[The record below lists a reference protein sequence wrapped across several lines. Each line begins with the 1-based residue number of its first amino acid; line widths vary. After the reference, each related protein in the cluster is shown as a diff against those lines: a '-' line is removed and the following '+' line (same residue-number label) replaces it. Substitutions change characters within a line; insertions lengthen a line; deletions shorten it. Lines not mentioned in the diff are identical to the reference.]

1 MTTPDPAGPVARL
14 LRYANEVHGLAGR
27 CGRPDLAEVLAASA
41 ARWKDECTDIVVAGA
56 QKRGKSRLL
65 NTLVGHPDLLP
76 VDADVAT
83 NCFLSLRR
91 GPGPAAVVHRSTEQG
106 LVQTPITVESIPD
119 YASMRGDAGKRRDV
133 VSVDITL
140 DNPLLDG
147 LRLLDT
153 PGVDS
158 LTVGHRQ
165 VTVAMLQRADAL
177 LFTLSAQD
185 QPVLRHELEFLAEAA
200 ERVQAIAFV
209 LTKVEDSANWQ
220 RLQEENKA
228 RLRTFVTEAIAAT
241 PGRAATLKAL
251 LEAPWIPVS
260 SKLAEAAE
268 VKRREGRRERADTL
282 RARSGMDVLE
292 RRLRGFAEGRESARG
307 ATVVAAA
314 LSVLGSLATGA
325 GDDVAVGS
333 EDEGD
338 VTTRLAEVDA
348 ELTGL
353 AELSARRRA
362 GAVANTFLGREVAG
376 IVAAR
381 VAEIRQPYENAIA
394 TLKSQAQLDKYMTE
408 LPESAQRSLEAAWTQ
423 IVYDVETLART
434 TLNSFAGD
442 LGLDPVELAA
452 DRRAMPNLTQVQVKG
467 DQAADDPVNVD
478 MVRDVLPS
486 VSMGLS
492 FGGLAAALLGPVGF
506 ILVAPALGAAIFMGR
521 RSLEKV
527 QRSQAAIRGALR
539 DQFAVVSREMT
550 LDLER
555 MVATWRVGVEQ
566 AADESL
572 LRRRKE
578 LEGRRAELKS
588 ASARSAADRLR
599 ARQSGK
605 DRIAAIDALTARGHE
620 LRGELAT
627 AVAALGAA
635 VAPPATSATPAAPG
649 APVGA

>member
-14 LRYANEVHGLAGR
+14 LRYANEVHALAGQ
-27 CGRPDLAEVLAASA
+27 CGRKDLAEVLAACA
-41 ARWKDECTDIVVAGA
+41 GRWKDECTDIVVAGA

-65 NTLVGHPDLLP
+65 NTLVSHPDLLP

-91 GPGPAAVVHRSTEQG
+91 GPRLAAVVHRGTDAGPVEM
-106 LVQTPITVESIPD
+106 PITIESIPD

-209 LTKVEDSANWQ
+209 LTKVEDSANW
-220 RLQEENKA
+220 RALQEENKT
-228 RLRTFVTEAIAAT
+228 RLATFVNEAIAAD
-241 PGRAATLKAL
+241 PRRAATLAPL

-260 SKLAEAAE
+260 AKLAEAAE
-268 VKRREGRRERADTL
+268 AKRREGRTERADTL

-292 RRLRGFAEGRESARG
+292 RYLRGFAEGRDSARG

-314 LSVLGSLATGA
+314 LSVLASLATGA
-325 GDDVAVGS
+325 KDDVAAGS
-333 EDEGD
+333 DDEGD
-338 VTTRLAEVDA
+338 VTARLAEVDA
-348 ELTGL
+348 GL
-353 AELSARRRA
+353 AELAELAGRRRA

-381 VAEIRQPYENAIA
+381 VSEIRQPYENTIA
-394 TLKSQAQLDKYMTE
+394 TLKKQAQIDQYMAE
-408 LPESAQRSLEAAWTQ
+408 LPESVQRSLEAAWSQ
-423 IVYDVETLART
+423 IVYDVEKLSRT
-434 TLNSFAGD
+434 TLDAFARD
-442 LGLDPVELAA
+442 LGLDPVDLAT
-452 DRRAMPNLTQVQVKG
+452 DGRAMPSLSQVQVRG
-467 DQAADDPVNVD
+467 DLAADDPGSVD
-478 MVRDVLPS
+478 LVRDVLPS
-486 VSMGLS
+486 ASIGLS
-492 FGGLAAALLGPVGF
+492 LGGFATALLGPVGF
-506 ILVAPALGAAIFMGR
+506 ILVAPAIGAAIFMGR
-521 RSLEKV
+521 RSMEKV

-539 DQFAVVSREMT
+539 DQFSVVAREMT

-566 AADESL
+566 TADESL
-572 LRRRKE
+572 ARRRRE
-578 LEGRRAELKS
+578 LETRRAELKS
-588 ASARSAADRLR
+588 ASARSAAERLK
-599 ARQSGK
+599 ARKSGE
-605 DRIAAIDALTARGHE
+605 DRIAAIGTLTKRGEE
-620 LRGELAT
+620 LRKELAT
-627 AVAALGAA
+627 AVAALGAERP
-635 VAPPATSATPAAPG
+635 VPAAT
-649 APVGA
+649 

>member
-14 LRYANEVHGLAGR
+14 LRYANEVHALAGQ
-27 CGRPDLAEVLAASA
+27 CGRKDLAEVLAACA
-41 ARWKDECTDIVVAGA
+41 GRWKDECTDIVVAGA

-65 NTLVGHPDLLP
+65 NTLVSHPDLLP

-91 GPGPAAVVHRSTEQG
+91 GPRLAAVVHRGTDAGPVEM
-106 LVQTPITVESIPD
+106 PITIESIPD

-209 LTKVEDSANWQ
+209 LTKVEDSANW
-220 RLQEENKA
+220 RALQEENKT
-228 RLRTFVTEAIAAT
+228 RLATFVTEAIAAD
-241 PGRAATLKAL
+241 PRRAATLAPL

-260 SKLAEAAE
+260 AKLAEAAE
-268 VKRREGRRERADTL
+268 AKRREGRTERADTL

-292 RRLRGFAEGRESARG
+292 RYLRGFAEGRDSARG

-314 LSVLGSLATGA
+314 LSVLASLATGA
-325 GDDVAVGS
+325 KDDVAAGS
-333 EDEGD
+333 DDEGD
-338 VTTRLAEVDA
+338 VTARLAEVDA
-348 ELTGL
+348 GL
-353 AELSARRRA
+353 AELAELAGRRRA

-381 VAEIRQPYENAIA
+381 VSEIRQPYENTIA
-394 TLKSQAQLDKYMTE
+394 TLKKQAQIDQYMAE
-408 LPESAQRSLEAAWTQ
+408 LPESVQRSLEAAWSQ
-423 IVYDVETLART
+423 IVYDVEKLSRT
-434 TLNSFAGD
+434 TLDAFARD
-442 LGLDPVELAA
+442 LGLDPVDLAT
-452 DRRAMPNLTQVQVKG
+452 DRRAMPSLSQVQVRG
-467 DQAADDPVNVD
+467 DLAADDPGSVD
-478 MVRDVLPS
+478 LVRDVLPS
-486 VSMGLS
+486 ASIGLS
-492 FGGLAAALLGPVGF
+492 LGGFATALLGPVGF
-506 ILVAPALGAAIFMGR
+506 ILVAPAIGAAIFMGR
-521 RSLEKV
+521 RSMEKV

-539 DQFAVVSREMT
+539 DQFSVVAREMT

-566 AADESL
+566 TADESL
-572 LRRRKE
+572 ARRRRE
-578 LEGRRAELKS
+578 LETRRAELKS
-588 ASARSAADRLR
+588 ASARSAAERLK
-599 ARQSGK
+599 ARKSGE
-605 DRIAAIDALTARGHE
+605 DRIAAIDTLTKRGEE
-620 LRGELAT
+620 LRKELAT
-627 AVAALGAA
+627 AVAALGAERP
-635 VAPPATSATPAAPG
+635 VPAAT
-649 APVGA
+649 

>member
-1 MTTPDPAGPVARL
+1 MTTPDPNGPVARL
-14 LRYANEVHGLAGR
+14 LRYANEVHALAGR
-27 CGRPDLAEVLAASA
+27 CGRKDLAEVLAACA

-65 NTLVGHPDLLP
+65 NTLVGHPDLVP

-83 NCFLSLRR
+83 DCFLSLRR
-91 GPGPAAVVHRSTEQG
+91 GPQLTAVVHRSTDAG
-106 LVQTPITVESIPD
+106 PVQLPISVESIPD

-209 LTKVEDSANWQ
+209 LTKVEDSANW
-220 RLQEENKA
+220 RTLMEENQA
-228 RLRTFVTEAIAAT
+228 RLKTFVTEAVAQDPARAVTLT
-241 PGRAATLKAL
+241 PL
-251 LEAPWIPVS
+251 LSAPWIPVS
-260 SKLAEAAE
+260 AKLAEAAE
-268 VKRREGRRERADTL
+268 AKRREGRLERADAL
-282 RARSGMDVLE
+282 RARSGMDALE
-292 RRLRGFAEGRESARG
+292 RHLRAFAEGRESARG

-314 LSVLGSLATGA
+314 LSVLGSLSTTAQ
-325 GDDVAVGS
+325 DDVAAGS
-333 EDEGD
+333 DDEGD
-338 VTTRLAEVDA
+338 AAARLAQVEADLEGLT
-348 ELTGL
+348 EL
-353 AELSARRRA
+353 AARRRA

-394 TLKSQAQLDKYMTE
+394 TLKKQEQVDRYMAE
-408 LPESAQRSLEAAWTQ
+408 LPMSVQRSLEAAWSQ
-423 IVYDVETLART
+423 IVYDVETLARR
-434 TLNSFAGD
+434 TLDAFARD
-442 LGLDPVELAA
+442 LGLDPVEFAA
-452 DRRAMPNLTQVQVKG
+452 DPNAMPGLSQVQVRK
-467 DQAADDPVNVD
+467 DASADAPGEVD

-486 VSMGLS
+486 ASIGLS
-492 FGGLAAALLGPVGF
+492 LGGFAATLLGPVGF
-506 ILVAPALGAAIFMGR
+506 LLVAPAIGAAIFMGR
-521 RSLEKV
+521 RSMEKV
-527 QRSQAAIRGALR
+527 QRNQAAIRGALR
-539 DQFAVVSREMT
+539 DQFAAVSREMT

-572 LRRRKE
+572 VKRRKE
-578 LEGRRAELKS
+578 LEGRRAELKA
-588 ASARSAADRLR
+588 ASARSAADRRR
-599 ARQSGK
+599 ARESGQ
-605 DRIAAIDALTARGHE
+605 DRITAIETLTRRGQE
-620 LRGELAT
+620 LRRELAT
-627 AVAALGAA
+627 AVAALGAGQT
-635 VAPPATSATPAAPG
+635 APPAAS
-649 APVGA
+649 

>member
-1 MTTPDPAGPVARL
+1 MTTPGPNGPVARL
-14 LRYANEVHGLAGR
+14 LRYANEVHALAGR
-27 CGRPDLAEVLAASA
+27 CGREDLAKVLAACA
-41 ARWKDECTDIVVAGA
+41 GRWKDECTDIVVAGA

-91 GPGPAAVVHRSTEQG
+91 GPALTAVVHRSTDSG
-106 LVQTPITVESIPD
+106 PVQTPITVESIPD

-133 VSVDITL
+133 VSVDVTL
-140 DNPLLDG
+140 DTPLLAG

-200 ERVQAIAFV
+200 ERVQAIVFV

-220 RLQEENKA
+220 SLQEENKA
-228 RLRTFVTEAIAAT
+228 RLRTFVTQAVAENPA
-241 PGRAATLKAL
+241 RAATLCPL

-268 VKRREGRRERADTL
+268 ARRREGRQERADTL

-292 RRLRGFAEGRESARG
+292 RHLRGFAEGRDSARG

-314 LSVLGSLATGA
+314 LSVLDALTAGA
-325 GDDVAVGS
+325 QDDVAAGS
-333 EDEGD
+333 DDEGD
-338 VTTRLAEVDA
+338 VTARLAEVET

-353 AELSARRRA
+353 AELAGRRRA

-394 TLKSQAQLDKYMTE
+394 TLKTQAQLDKYMAE
-408 LPESAQRSLEAAWTQ
+408 LPESVQRSLEAVWSQ
-423 IVYDVETLART
+423 IVYDVENLAKG
-434 TLNSFAGD
+434 TLNAFARD

-452 DRRAMPNLTQVQVKG
+452 DGRAMPSLTQVQVKG
-467 DQAADDPVNVD
+467 DLAADDPGHVD
-478 MVRDVLPS
+478 LVRDVLPAS
-486 VSMGLS
+486 SMGLS

-506 ILVAPALGAAIFMGR
+506 ILVAPAIGAAIFLGR

-539 DQFAVVSREMT
+539 DQFAVVAREMT

-566 AADESL
+566 TADESL
-572 LRRRKE
+572 MRRRKE
-578 LEGRRAELKS
+578 LEGRRAELKT
-588 ASARSAADRLR
+588 ASTRSAADRRR
-599 ARQSGK
+599 ARQSGE
-605 DRIAAIDALTARGHE
+605 DRITAIASLTTRGHE
-620 LRGELAT
+620 LRKELAA

-635 VAPPATSATPAAPG
+635 PAGTPG
-649 APVGA
+649 N

>member
-1 MTTPDPAGPVARL
+1 MTTPDPNGPVTRL
-14 LRYANEVHGLAGR
+14 LRYANEVHSLAGR
-27 CGRPDLAEVLAASA
+27 CGREDLAKVLAACA
-41 ARWKDECTDIVVAGA
+41 GRWKDECTDIVVAGA

-91 GPGPAAVVHRSTEQG
+91 GPALTAVVHRSTDG
-106 LVQTPITVESIPD
+106 GPVQTPITVESIPD

-140 DNPLLDG
+140 DAPLLDG

-220 RLQEENKA
+220 SLQEENKA
-228 RLRTFVTEAIAAT
+228 RLRTFVTQAVAENPA
-241 PGRAATLKAL
+241 RAATLGPL

-268 VKRREGRRERADTL
+268 AKRREGRRERADTL

-292 RRLRGFAEGRESARG
+292 RHLRGFAEGRESARG

-314 LSVLGSLATGA
+314 LSVLGALTAGA
-325 GDDVAVGS
+325 EDDVAAGS
-333 EDEGD
+333 DDEGD
-338 VTTRLAEVDA
+338 VTARLAEVEA

-353 AELSARRRA
+353 AELAGRRRA

-394 TLKSQAQLDKYMTE
+394 TLKTQAQLEKYMAE
-408 LPESAQRSLEAAWTQ
+408 LPESVQRSLEAIWSQ
-423 IVYDVETLART
+423 IVYDVENLAKG
-434 TLNSFAGD
+434 TLNAFARD

-452 DRRAMPNLTQVQVKG
+452 DGRAMPSLTQVQVKG
-467 DQAADDPVNVD
+467 DLAADDPGQVD
-478 MVRDVLPS
+478 LVRDVLPAS
-486 VSMGLS
+486 SMGLS

-506 ILVAPALGAAIFMGR
+506 LLVAPAIGAAIFMGR

-539 DQFAVVSREMT
+539 DQFAVVAREMT

-566 AADESL
+566 TADESL
-572 LRRRKE
+572 VRRRKE
-578 LEGRRAELKS
+578 LEGRRAELKTS
-588 ASARSAADRLR
+588 STRSAADRR
-599 ARQSGK
+599 KARQSGE
-605 DRIAAIDALTARGHE
+605 DRIAAIASLTTRGHE
-620 LRGELAT
+620 LRKELAA

-635 VAPPATSATPAAPG
+635 PAGTPG
-649 APVGA
+649 S

>member
-1 MTTPDPAGPVARL
+1 MTTPDPNGPVARL
-14 LRYANEVHGLAGR
+14 LRYANEVHALAGR
-27 CGRPDLAEVLAASA
+27 CGREDLAKVLAACA
-41 ARWKDECTDIVVAGA
+41 GRWKDECTDIVVAGA

-91 GPGPAAVVHRSTEQG
+91 GPALTAVVHRSTDSG
-106 LVQTPITVESIPD
+106 PVQTPITVESIPD

-133 VSVDITL
+133 VSVDVTL
-140 DNPLLDG
+140 DTPLLDG

-200 ERVQAIAFV
+200 ERVQAIVFV

-220 RLQEENKA
+220 SLQEENKA
-228 RLRTFVTEAIAAT
+228 RLRTFVTQAVAENPA
-241 PGRAATLKAL
+241 RAATLCPL

-268 VKRREGRRERADTL
+268 ARRREGRQERADTL

-292 RRLRGFAEGRESARG
+292 RHLRGFAEGRDSARG

-314 LSVLGSLATGA
+314 LSVLDALTAGA
-325 GDDVAVGS
+325 QDDVAAGS
-333 EDEGD
+333 DDEGD
-338 VTTRLAEVDA
+338 VTARLAEVEA

-353 AELSARRRA
+353 AELAGRRRA

-394 TLKSQAQLDKYMTE
+394 TLKTQAQLDKYMAE
-408 LPESAQRSLEAAWTQ
+408 LPESVQRSLEAVWSQ
-423 IVYDVETLART
+423 IVYDVENLAKG
-434 TLNSFAGD
+434 TLNAFARD

-452 DRRAMPNLTQVQVKG
+452 DGRAMPSLTQVQVKG
-467 DQAADDPVNVD
+467 DLAADDPGHVD
-478 MVRDVLPS
+478 LVRDVLPAS
-486 VSMGLS
+486 SMGLS

-506 ILVAPALGAAIFMGR
+506 ILVAPAIGAAIFLGR

-539 DQFAVVSREMT
+539 DQFAVVAREMT

-566 AADESL
+566 TADESL
-572 LRRRKE
+572 MRRRKE
-578 LEGRRAELKS
+578 LEGRRAELKT
-588 ASARSAADRLR
+588 ASTRSAADRRR
-599 ARQSGK
+599 ARQSGE
-605 DRIAAIDALTARGHE
+605 DRITAIASLTTRGHE
-620 LRGELAT
+620 LRKELAA

-635 VAPPATSATPAAPG
+635 PAGTPG
-649 APVGA
+649 N

>member
-1 MTTPDPAGPVARL
+1 MTTPDPNGPVARL
-14 LRYANEVHGLAGR
+14 LRYANEVHALAGR
-27 CGRPDLAEVLAASA
+27 CGRKDLAEVLAACA

-65 NTLVGHPDLLP
+65 NTLVGHPDLVP

-91 GPGPAAVVHRSTEQG
+91 GPRLTAVVHRSTDAG
-106 LVQTPITVESIPD
+106 PVQLPITVESIPD

-209 LTKVEDSANWQ
+209 LTKVEDSANW
-220 RLQEENKA
+220 RTLMEENQA
-228 RLRTFVTEAIAAT
+228 RLRTFVTEAVAENPARAVTLT
-241 PGRAATLKAL
+241 PL
-251 LEAPWIPVS
+251 LSAPWIPVS

-268 VKRREGRRERADTL
+268 AKRREGRLERADAL
-282 RARSGMDVLE
+282 RARSGMDALE
-292 RRLRGFAEGRESARG
+292 RHLRAFAEGRESARG

-314 LSVLGSLATGA
+314 LSVLASLSTTAQ
-325 GDDVAVGS
+325 DDVAAGS
-333 EDEGD
+333 DDEGD
-338 VTTRLAEVDA
+338 VAARLAQVEADLEGLT
-348 ELTGL
+348 EL
-353 AELSARRRA
+353 AARRRA

-381 VAEIRQPYENAIA
+381 VAEIRQPYENSIA
-394 TLKSQAQLDKYMTE
+394 TLKKQEQVDRYMAE
-408 LPESAQRSLEAAWTQ
+408 LPMSVQRSLEAAWSQ
-423 IVYDVETLART
+423 IVYDVESLARR
-434 TLNSFAGD
+434 TLDAFARD
-442 LGLDPVELAA
+442 LGLDPVEFAA
-452 DRRAMPNLTQVQVKG
+452 DPSAMPNLSQVQVRK
-467 DQAADDPVNVD
+467 DASADAPGEVD

-486 VSMGLS
+486 ASIGLS
-492 FGGLAAALLGPVGF
+492 LGGFAASLLGPVGF
-506 ILVAPALGAAIFMGR
+506 LLVAPAIGAAIFMGR
-521 RSLEKV
+521 RSMEKV
-527 QRSQAAIRGALR
+527 QRNQAAIRGALR
-539 DQFAVVSREMT
+539 DQFAAVSREMT

-572 LRRRKE
+572 LKRRKE
-578 LEGRRAELKS
+578 LEGRRAELKA
-588 ASARSAADRLR
+588 ASARSAADRR
-599 ARQSGK
+599 KARESGQ
-605 DRIAAIDALTARGHE
+605 DRIAAIETLTRRGQE
-620 LRGELAT
+620 LRRELAT
-627 AVAALGAA
+627 AVAALGAGQEA
-635 VAPPATSATPAAPG
+635 SPAAP
-649 APVGA
+649 